1 MEFATVTITMSTSM
15 SLSTMRQTV
24 KANARKL
31 NAIDP
36 TLNLKAGD
44 VSQMDAKTLAPLIEL
59 LNAAPAEETAQSNTA
74 VAVESDSTVV
84 AKDGTIVPTVRATFL
99 HRSNKGNF
107 MFLAAGRTVMV
118 DDSNLCAVALTK
130 GGLPVG
136 YEVQLKPDS
145 FEEIRVGNG
154 DVIIKARINYAA
166 SGEVD
171 QAAKFSGGSDVAKK
185 DYIALAKMNGVSGK
199 KAAEMYDE
207 EIKAQLSAMVKPRV
221 FTLQ

>member
-1 MEFATVTITMSTSM
+1 MSTSA
-15 SLSTMRQTV
+15 LNTKRQLV
-24 KANARKL
+24 KANRAKL

-36 TLNLKAGD
+36 TLNLTAGS
-44 VSQMDAKTLAPLIEL
+44 VSQMSADEVDKLIGL
-59 LNAAPAEETAQSNTA
+59 LESVDTEQAANPTVA
-74 VAVESDSTVV
+74 VAVESDSTVT

-99 HRSNKGNF
+99 HRSDKGNF

-145 FEEIRVGNG
+145 FEEIRFDNG
-154 DVIIKARINYAA
+154 HVMIKARINYTA
-166 SGEVD
+166 SAEVD
-171 QAAKFSGGSDVAKK
+171 QAAKFSGGSEVAKK
-185 DYIALAKMNGVSGK
+185 DYIALAKMQGVSGK
-199 KAAEMYDE
+199 EAAALYKEQ
-207 EIKAQLSAMVKPRV
+207 IKEQLAAMVKPRV